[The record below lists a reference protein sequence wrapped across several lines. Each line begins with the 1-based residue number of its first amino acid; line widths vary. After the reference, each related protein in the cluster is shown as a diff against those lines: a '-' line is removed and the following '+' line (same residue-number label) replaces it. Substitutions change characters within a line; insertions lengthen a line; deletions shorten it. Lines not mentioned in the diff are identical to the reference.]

1 MTETQTIQQETNEE
15 AIAAETPQESRETA
29 SETSAEQG
37 QESPSLVPVTEAK
50 KYRKRAQSAEQS
62 LRDVEEQL
70 NEKDKRVEELE
81 QTITELER
89 KQRIDA
95 LLIESEAI
103 DLEAARL
110 LTEVAV
116 RQMDEPDVVSAV
128 AELKRTRPFLF
139 RAVYQSR
146 ANGSG
151 AMSARTESNRRAVT
165 DADQAAAEATE
176 TGQRNDLL
184 RYLRL
189 RRKRQNPDTSKRRN
203 HSGTLRT

>member
-1 MTETQTIQQETNEE
+1 MTEQQMIQQETHDE
-15 AIAAETPQESRETA
+15 AVAAESPQEQCKDA
-29 SETSAEQG
+29 NETSDDPV
-37 QESPSLVPVTEAK
+37 QELPSLVPVTEAK

-70 NEKDKRVEELE
+70 NAKNNRVEELE

-89 KQRIDA
+89 RQRIDA

-103 DLEAARL
+103 DLEAGRL

-116 RQMDEPDVVSAV
+116 RQMDAPDVEAAV
-128 AELKRTRPFLF
+128 ADLKRTKPFLF
-139 RAVYQSR
+139 RAAQQVNS
-146 ANGSG
+146 GG
-151 AMSARTESNRRAVT
+151 AMSARTNPHRRVVT

-176 TGQRNDLL
+176 TGHRNDLL

-189 RRKRQNPDTSKRRN
+189 RRKRQNV
-203 HSGTLRT
+203 